1 MHGQVLTHVGDG
13 FTMRIQ
19 ELNQNVAACLWS
31 AASLLLVHHLLIER
45 LFYSGWKVLKRV
57 LFGFRIENLDDAL

>member
-1 MHGQVLTHVGDG
+1 MDMHGQVLTHVGDG

-45 LFYSGWKVLKRV
+45 LFYSGWKLLKHV
-57 LFGFRIENLDDAL
+57 YSGLELRI